1 MIAYDI
7 HDLTKYYPKQDRPAN
22 DHITLQIQEGE
33 IFGILGDNGAGKTT
47 IVRQMVNV
55 LQPSSGT
62 ITLFG
67 KDVACDPFHVTT
79 HVGYMPQEA
88 RALNNAT
95 VGGSLYY
102 TARLRG
108 LSRAAATKERD
119 RLLERWQIGP
129 IRDKPS
135 SRLSGGERRLL
146 RLAVAMAGEPPVL
159 ILDEPTNDL
168 APQRRRLVWET
179 LGEMNREQGTTII
192 FITHDAIEAERAIQR
207 VGILREGKL
216 VAVGTPGALKK
227 EVDRKLRL
235 ELYFRPDSP
244 PSLPNGLTVRE
255 LQPGRW
261 ITWIDRG
268 EASAVLERLDLE
280 RLEDF
285 RLYSVTLED
294 LYVHYTTTDA
304 GIGL

>member
-7 HDLTKYYPKQDRPAN
+7 QDITKIYPRQSRPAN
-22 DHITLQIQEGE
+22 DHVTLRVAEGE
-33 IFGILGDNGAGKTT
+33 IFGLLGDNGAGKTT
-47 IVRQMVNV
+47 MVRQMVNV
-55 LQPSSGT
+55 LRPTSGK
-62 ITLFG
+62 IALFG
-67 KDVACDPFHVTT
+67 QEVAHDPFHVTT
-79 HVGYMPQEA
+79 LVGYMPQEA

-95 VGGSLYY
+95 VGASLFY

-108 LSRAAATKERD
+108 LGRHDARAECA
-119 RLLERWQIGP
+119 RLLERWQMGP
-129 IRDKPS
+129 IRDTPT
-135 SRLSGGERRLL
+135 SRLSGGERRLM
-146 RLAVAMAGEPPVL
+146 RLAVAMAGQPPVL

-179 LGEMNREQGTTII
+179 LGELNREQGTTII

-207 VGILREGKL
+207 VGIMREGKL
-216 VAVGTPGALKK
+216 VAVGVPSALKR

-235 ELYFRPDSP
+235 ELFFRPSSP
-244 PSLPNGLTVRE
+244 PRLPDDLEVRE

-268 EASAVLERLDLE
+268 DASAVLDRLDLE

-285 RLYSVTLED
+285 HLYSATLED
-294 LYVHYTTTDA
+294 LYMHYTA
-304 GIGL
+304 GSGE